1 MFVYRSVCLVN
12 LGLYLMLI
20 SSFHGAFLA
29 KSREAKGWTYD
40 VQDVQ
45 KVTNCRKEKGSN
57 IQTQILGHAR

>member
-1 MFVYRSVCLVN
+1 
-12 LGLYLMLI
+12 MLI

-45 KVTNCRKEKGSN
+45 KGTNCRKEKGSN
-57 IQTQILGHAR
+57 IQAQILGHAR